1 MTDKPWLIRTYA
13 GHSTAKKSNEL
24 YLNNLSKGQTGL
36 SIAFDLPTQ
45 TGYDSDH
52 VLASGEVGKVGVPIS
67 HIGDMRT
74 LLNQIPLDQM
84 NTSMTINSTAA
95 WLLSLYIAL
104 ADEQNIDRNK
114 LQGTTQNDI
123 IKEYLSRGTHVF
135 PPAPSL
141 RLISDMITFTYTE
154 LPKWN
159 PVNICSYHL
168 QEVGAKPVQELAFA
182 LSTAVAYLD
191 RVRESGV
198 LSSDEFENVVGRI
211 SFFVNSGIKF
221 ITEMC
226 KMRAFVD
233 LWDEIT
239 SKRYKVKNPKNRRFR
254 YGVQVN
260 SLGLTEQQPENNVY
274 RILIEMM
281 AVVLSKDARA
291 RAVQLPAWN
300 EALGL
305 PRPWDQQWSLRLQ
318 QILAYETD
326 LLEFEDLFNGSKVV
340 EEKVEQMKAEA
351 RKEFDHIQSMGG
363 AVAGIENSYL
373 KQELVNSNKE
383 RIQNIND
390 GEQIVVGVNKFIET
404 ENSPLTAND
413 SGIESIDSGVEAEQ
427 IKALNEWRKNRDQ
440 SLVDKSLANLK
451 LAAESDTNIMH
462 ASVEAA
468 KAGVTTG
475 EWTNVMREVF
485 GEFRAPTGIT
495 QNLKTTTNNDYL
507 EIKKRV
513 DALSNKTGRRIKFL
527 VGKPGLDGHSSG
539 AEQIAVSASDCGM
552 DVLYEGIRLT
562 PQQIVKSS
570 VEEDVHI
577 IGLSILSGSHIQ
589 LVGEIMSELKKN
601 KIDNIPLIVGGIIP
615 IEDEKIL
622 KSQGVTAVY
631 TPKDYQLKDIMAD
644 IVSIVEKNISLN

>member
-1 MTDKPWLIRTYA
+1 
-13 GHSTAKKSNEL
+13 
-24 YLNNLSKGQTGL
+24 
-36 SIAFDLPTQ
+36 
-45 TGYDSDH
+45 
-52 VLASGEVGKVGVPIS
+52 
-67 HIGDMRT
+67 
-74 LLNQIPLDQM
+74 
-84 NTSMTINSTAA
+84 
-95 WLLSLYIAL
+95 
-104 ADEQNIDRNK
+104 
-114 LQGTTQNDI
+114 
-123 IKEYLSRGTHVF
+123 
-135 PPAPSL
+135 
-141 RLISDMITFTYTE
+141 
-154 LPKWN
+154 
-159 PVNICSYHL
+159 
-168 QEVGAKPVQELAFA
+168 
-182 LSTAVAYLD
+182 
-191 RVRESGV
+191 
-198 LSSDEFENVVGRI
+198 
-211 SFFVNSGIKF
+211 
-221 ITEMC
+221 
-226 KMRAFVD
+226 
-233 LWDEIT
+233 
-239 SKRYKVKNPKNRRFR
+239 
-254 YGVQVN
+254 
-260 SLGLTEQQPENNVY
+260 
-274 RILIEMM
+274 MM

-507 EIKKRV
+507 EVKKRV

>member
-1 MTDKPWLIRTYA
+1 MDKPWLIRTYA

-24 YLNNLSKGQTGL
+24 YLKNLAKGQTGL

-52 VLASGEVGKVGVPIS
+52 ILASGEVGKVGVPIS
-67 HIGDMRT
+67 HIGDMRI
-74 LLNQIPLDQM
+74 LFNKIPLDQM
-84 NTSMTINSTAA
+84 NTSMTINATAA

-104 ADEQNIDRNK
+104 ADEQGIDRSK

-141 RLISDMITFTYTE
+141 RLISDMITYTYKE

-191 RVRESGV
+191 KVKESDV
-198 LSSDEFENVVGRI
+198 LSSEEFENVVGRI

-239 SKRYKVKNPKNRRFR
+239 KERYGVKNPKNRRFR

-326 LLEFEDLFNGSKVV
+326 LLEFEDLFNGSKVID
-340 EEKVEQMKAEA
+340 EKVSEMKTEA
-351 RKEFDHIQSMGG
+351 RKEFDYIQSIGG
-363 AVAGIENSYL
+363 AVIGIENSYL
-373 KQELVNSNKE
+373 KQQLVNSNKE

-390 GEQIVVGVNKFIET
+390 GKQVVVGVNKYTET
-404 ENSPLTAND
+404 ESSPLTAND
-413 SGIESIDSGVEAEQ
+413 SGIETIDSSVEAEQ
-427 IKALNEWRKNRDQ
+427 IKALNEWRNARDN
-440 SLVDKSLANLK
+440 SAVKEALNKLK
-451 LAAESDTNIMH
+451 EAAESDQNIME
-462 ASVEAA
+462 ASIHAA
-468 KAGVTTG
+468 KVGVTTG
-475 EWTNVMREVF
+475 EWTNTLRDIY
-485 GEFRAPTGIT
+485 GEFRAPTGIS
-495 QNLKTTTNNDYL
+495 QNIKTVSNGDYSA
-507 EIKKRV
+507 IIKRV
-513 DALSNKTGRRIKFL
+513 DNISKKIGRRIKFL

-562 PQQIVKSS
+562 PEQIVKSS

-589 LVGEIMSELKKN
+589 LVAEIMSELKKN
-601 KIDNIPLIVGGIIP
+601 NIDNIPVIVGGIIP
-615 IEDEKIL
+615 VEDEKIL
-622 KSQGVTAVY
+622 LQNGVKAVY
-631 TPKDYQLKDIMAD
+631 TPKNYQMSDIMSD
-644 IVSIVEKNISLN
+644 IVSIVEKEI

>member
-1 MTDKPWLIRTYA
+1 
-13 GHSTAKKSNEL
+13 
-24 YLNNLSKGQTGL
+24 
-36 SIAFDLPTQ
+36 
-45 TGYDSDH
+45 
-52 VLASGEVGKVGVPIS
+52 
-67 HIGDMRT
+67 
-74 LLNQIPLDQM
+74 
-84 NTSMTINSTAA
+84 
-95 WLLSLYIAL
+95 
-104 ADEQNIDRNK
+104 
-114 LQGTTQNDI
+114 
-123 IKEYLSRGTHVF
+123 
-135 PPAPSL
+135 
-141 RLISDMITFTYTE
+141 
-154 LPKWN
+154 
-159 PVNICSYHL
+159 
-168 QEVGAKPVQELAFA
+168 
-182 LSTAVAYLD
+182 
-191 RVRESGV
+191 
-198 LSSDEFENVVGRI
+198 
-211 SFFVNSGIKF
+211 
-221 ITEMC
+221 
-226 KMRAFVD
+226 
-233 LWDEIT
+233 
-239 SKRYKVKNPKNRRFR
+239 
-254 YGVQVN
+254 
-260 SLGLTEQQPENNVY
+260 
-274 RILIEMM
+274 MM

-340 EEKVEQMKAEA
+340 EEKVEQMKNEA
-351 RKEFDHIQSMGG
+351 RKEFDHIQSIGG

-390 GEQIVVGVNKFIET
+390 GRQIVVGVNKFTET
-404 ENSPLTAND
+404 EKSPLTEND
-413 SGIESIDSGVEAEQ
+413 SGIESIDPAVEAEQ
-427 IKALNEWRKNRDQ
+427 IQALNEWRKNRNQ
-440 SLVDKSLANLK
+440 SLVDKSLAELR
-451 LAAESDTNIMH
+451 LAAQSDTNIMQ
-462 ASVEAA
+462 ASIDAA

-475 EWTNVMREVF
+475 EWTDVMRDVF

-495 QNLKTTTNNDYL
+495 QNVKATTNNDYL
-507 EIKKRV
+507 EVKKRV
-513 DALSNKTGRRIKFL
+513 DALSEKTGRRIKFL

-562 PQQIVKSS
+562 PKQIVKSS

-644 IVSIVEKNISLN
+644 IVSIVEKNINQK

>member
-1 MTDKPWLIRTYA
+1 MDKPWLIRTYA

-24 YLNNLSKGQTGL
+24 YLKNLAKGQTGL

-52 VLASGEVGKVGVPIS
+52 ILASGEVGKVGVPIS
-67 HIGDMRT
+67 HIGDMRV
-74 LLNQIPLDQM
+74 LFDKIPLDQM
-84 NTSMTINSTAA
+84 NTSMTINATAA

-104 ADEQNIDRNK
+104 ADEQGIDRSK

-141 RLISDMITFTYTE
+141 RLISDMITYTYKE

-191 RVRESGV
+191 RVKESGV
-198 LSSDEFENVVGRI
+198 LSSEEFENVVGRI

-239 SKRYKVKNPKNRRFR
+239 KERYGVKNPKNRRFR

-326 LLEFEDLFNGSKVV
+326 LLEFEDLFNGSKVID
-340 EEKVEQMKAEA
+340 EKVNEMKTDAK
-351 RKEFDHIQSMGG
+351 KEFDYIQSIGG
-363 AVAGIENSYL
+363 AVIGIENSYL
-373 KQELVNSNKE
+373 KQQLVNSNKE

-390 GEQIVVGVNKFIET
+390 GKQVVVGVNKYTET
-404 ENSPLTAND
+404 ESSPLTAND
-413 SGIESIDSGVEAEQ
+413 SGIESIDSSVEAEQ
-427 IKALNEWRKNRDQ
+427 IKSLNEWRDARDNNAVKEA
-440 SLVDKSLANLK
+440 LHKLK
-451 LAAESDTNIMH
+451 AAAETDQNIME
-462 ASVEAA
+462 ASIYAA
-468 KAGVTTG
+468 KVGVTTG
-475 EWTNVMREVF
+475 EWTNTLRDIY

-495 QNLKTTTNNDYL
+495 QNIKTVSNGDYSS
-507 EIKKRV
+507 IIKRV
-513 DALSNKTGRRIKFL
+513 DNISKKIGRRIKFL

-562 PQQIVKSS
+562 PEQIVKSS

-589 LVGEIMSELKKN
+589 LVAEIMSELKKN
-601 KIDNIPLIVGGIIP
+601 NIDNIPVIVGGIIP
-615 IEDEKIL
+615 VEDEKIL
-622 KSQGVTAVY
+622 LKNGVKAVY
-631 TPKDYQLKDIMAD
+631 TPKNYQMSDIMSD
-644 IVSIVEKNISLN
+644 IVSIVEKEI